1 MLIPLTVQLN
11 QGEHYDYE
19 PSWAGIQNG
28 EGNDDEA
35 WFVVM
40 SKLDC
45 RQVFGTS
52 GYCCPADVAGL
63 AGYDTFGANASGI
76 DWLGNAEK
84 AHYMMSRYWAN
95 STSETD
101 CLCGGG
107 CVFFNVCSRA
117 TEADGL
123 QSEVAARRKLI

>member
-1 MLIPLTVQLN
+1 MLTSLTGQLN
-11 QGEHYDYE
+11 QGDHYDYE

-40 SKLDC
+40 SKLNS
-45 RQVFGTS
+45 RRLGTS
-52 GYCCPADVAGL
+52 VYCCPTDVAGL

-107 CVFFNVCSRA
+107 YVSFPWCSRS

-123 QSEVAARRKLI
+123 QSKVAARRK

>member
-1 MLIPLTVQLN
+1 MT
-11 QGEHYDYE
+11 EYDCY
-19 PSWAGIQNG
+19 
-28 EGNDDEA
+28 
-35 WFVVM
+35 
-40 SKLDC
+40 
-45 RQVFGTS
+45 R
-52 GYCCPADVAGL
+52 ADVAGL

-107 CVFFNVCSRA
+107 YVSFSFCSRS
-117 TEADGL
+117 TEVDGL
-123 QSEVAARRKLI
+123 QSKVAARRKSDLRRVLDLFPARRPRVVLSQLYHQWPILSRQRPSVRKNK

>member
-1 MLIPLTVQLN
+1 MINHYATTNDYYQYDRVINSITLN
-11 QGEHYDYE
+11 QGEHFDYE

-40 SKLDC
+40 SKSNSRRVHGMD
-45 RQVFGTS
+45 GWWYPTD
-52 GYCCPADVAGL
+52 AAGL

-76 DWLGNAEK
+76 DWLGNAQK

-107 CVFFNVCSRA
+107 CVQSII
-117 TEADGL
+117 L
-123 QSEVAARRKLI
+123 QSFR